1 MDVSVVIPV
10 YRSAPWLA
18 SLVERVLRVL
28 DGTNL
33 NYEVILIDDG
43 SPDDAWRVIDEL
55 HHAHPDRIIAV
66 QLMRNFGQ
74 HNALMCGFRH
84 SQGDRVIT
92 LDDDGQHPPEEIP
105 LLIAAMQAQGADLV
119 YGEYRI
125 KKQSFWRRWG
135 AEPVH
140 AFYQRALSTNV
151 RPSSLRII
159 RRELLQ
165 TILGQQSS
173 FVVIDGLLSWNTQR
187 IGSVTV
193 KHEPRAHGR
202 STHSLGRL
210 CLFAFNVLTNFSL
223 LPLHWVSIAGSATF
237 ALGLVTAGIVTVSSL
252 KQAAPPSGAGLVL
265 SAVLILGGTQLLALG
280 LLGEY
285 VGRLHLNANCK
296 PQYIERQS
304 VGARLEVGDL
314 AATARLRPKL
324 RSPAGAMEEGAL

>member
-33 NYEVILIDDG
+33 NYEVILVDDG
-43 SPDDAWRVIDEL
+43 SPDDTWRVIDEL
-55 HHAHPDRIIAV
+55 HSAHPDRIIAV

-84 SQGDRVIT
+84 SQGDRVVT

-105 LLIAAMQAQGADLV
+105 RLIAAIQTQGADLV

-125 KKQSFWRRWG
+125 KKQRLWRRCG
-135 AEPVH
+135 AELVH

-159 RRELLQ
+159 RRELVQ
-165 TILGQQSS
+165 TILGQRSS

-193 KHEPRAHGR
+193 THEPRSHGR
-202 STHSLGRL
+202 STYSLGRL

-223 LPLHWVSIAGSATF
+223 LPLHWVSIAGCTTF
-237 ALGLVTAGIVTVSSL
+237 TLGLLSAGVVTASSL
-252 KQAAPPSGAGLVL
+252 KQAAPPSGAGVIL

-280 LLGEY
+280 LVGEY
-285 VGRLHLNANCK
+285 LGRLHLNANCK
-296 PQYIERQS
+296 PQYIERRS
-304 VGARLEVGDL
+304 IGARREQ
-314 AATARLRPKL
+314 AK
-324 RSPAGAMEEGAL
+324 